1 MQITD
6 NFTKLEQKIE
16 NIFFTI
22 NSNSNVKLVRAS
34 EGPGLYVI
42 FGKPGIRSSIRIY
55 QTNQD
60 NIYSYAIGNSQR
72 SIDQTELLKI
82 FPSDLKN
89 VLFLFERNI
98 STAPINE
105 LPDFKKKR
113 QEEYF
118 LKNIQTEN
126 QNILNENDNKIISLS
141 DDDFILQLRE
151 ITSDAIRNKEK
162 EQRIKLEKKENQ
174 LSLLMHSF
182 INRISRNYRNDSL
195 LAAKKGKNNINYSM
209 SKTITSN
216 YVLMRYSNEEI
227 NKIIEN
233 ESISERLSKTFKG
246 FNYSINIVSQ
256 SYKPFDIMLNL
267 KW

>member
-6 NFTKLEQKIE
+6 NFTKLEQQIE

-55 QTNQD
+55 PTNQE

-72 SIDQTELLKI
+72 NIDQTELLKI

-113 QEEYF
+113 QEEYL
-118 LKNIQTEN
+118 LKNIQAEN

-141 DDDFILQLRE
+141 DDDFILHLRE
-151 ITSDAIRNKEK
+151 ITSEVIKNKEQ
-162 EQRIKLEKKENQ
+162 EQKIILEKKESQ
-174 LSLLMHSF
+174 LSLLIHSF
-182 INRISRNYRNDSL
+182 INNVSRIYRAD
-195 LAAKKGKNNINYSM
+195 AITEAKKGKNYLRYSI
-209 SKTITSN
+209 SKILQSN
-216 YVLMRYSNEEI
+216 YLVMKYSNEEI
-227 NKIIEN
+227 NKIIDN
-233 ESISERLSKTFKG
+233 LSIKERLSTSFKG
-246 FNYSINIVSQ
+246 FECNIDVVNQ
-256 SYKPFDIMLNL
+256 SYKPFDIILNL